1 MEAKVFLILP
11 RIVYIFLVL
20 DFFLIYTIPFFDIFL
35 LLLIVVLGLHIF
47 GILAL

>member
-20 DFFLIYTIPFFDIFL
+20 DFFLIYIIPSFGVFL

-47 GILAL
+47 DILDL